1 VGEIRNAEG
10 GKPEGKRLLA
20 RTRHRREENIKVDSK
35 YESHIRCW
43 VDTRSVV
50 DAAKPHSSCLGIIR
64 T

>member
-1 VGEIRNAEG
+1 MHAEG

-20 RTRHRREENIKVDSK
+20 RTRHRWEDNIKMDSK

-43 VDTRSVV
+43 VDTRCVV
-50 DAAKPHSSCLGIIR
+50 NAATPHCSGLSFIR